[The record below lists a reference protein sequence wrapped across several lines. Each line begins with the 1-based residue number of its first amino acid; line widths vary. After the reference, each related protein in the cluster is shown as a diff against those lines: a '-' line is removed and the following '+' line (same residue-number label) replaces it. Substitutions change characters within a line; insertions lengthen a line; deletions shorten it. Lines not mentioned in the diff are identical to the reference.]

1 MNEFLKKPYEISIWK
16 DKLVD
21 DETESGEEPSSYF
34 DEEMVAIIGS
44 DGMTSPNRAYSP
56 TLTKNVNGETTL
68 TFSML
73 HRYFDNDLGEEVFNP
88 LTKYM
93 VNERKVKLHYD
104 GKWYDFIVKNCEESS
119 DSNTFQYTCTDLW
132 VNELSKTGYNVELA
146 QELANNQGTI
156 FELAQGVVKST
167 DWEIVTNTA
176 PTPEEPLYSDV
187 IRQWVQEPLFKGQVS
202 TPITAYEA
210 IDVLNNGLPFPIAV
224 GETVYFF
231 YSEIINKETKNVTI
245 MRAIDNGAHKWVFDD
260 NNVAKGPNYRIAE
273 ITYQSDSNCPS
284 FIDSNTFSENL
295 EFQGYRLN
303 YAPVS
308 KYDPVTEKYIDLY
321 QAKYGSGDDVTY
333 KDIYHYRES
342 EYITSDILFNAITSG
357 SNFDIYGK
365 DVTGWSPYGGSAA
378 SGNTLKI
385 TPIPEFADP
394 LPNDLTLEQV
404 EDCDPCLQVKFV
416 EAGVNGAIFNDGIF
430 NNRTLINGFTKGEEY
445 AFRIKYGT
453 ASDNIPRLG
462 LVVAEY
468 ELDNY
473 NDDDNTPYY
482 KIKPEKIYFDLQCTT
497 EAPYNYTIENND
509 ITGGYFEDNY
519 AHYIKIMS
527 WGKDIL
533 PPSRKYVYYGD
544 YVKTT
549 DQSIVSGKTYY
560 VLEGNNYIKVE
571 TPVVEDIANYYE
583 YDTTTAYVWSS
594 ELGKYVEKSNDTD
607 NPQHPWV
614 NAWCAHGPCLI
625 PLSASDMAEKNI
637 GFFIT
642 TTVASTY
649 NIREA
654 EFFKYRTDANG
665 DILLLGTAPEATE
678 NTLDYYYI
686 PDESIIDK
694 DHVETYSSLSV
705 LADELGIDVSKI
717 TQVYNKDCEKITSIE
732 AKESNYFNIIQDLCE
747 KFQCWAKFHVE
758 HEANGKIKL
767 DDNNNPIKKISFHEY
782 VGKEN
787 FAGFKY
793 GINLSSIQRTL
804 DSNEFVSKLIV
815 AQNDNEYVD
824 GGILTIRNADANSL
838 GESYILNFS
847 YYLNQGL
854 IDAADFYKTYG
865 EFQSDMKEKNILINQ
880 KNKEYRDIHAAM
892 TRIEGTLNVYRETLH
907 VAPIYKQEAETDIKH
922 ITGAASVAAYLN
934 SETRTPEGDDA
945 IIEYL
950 AKILV
955 SDNVE
960 SGYSGFTEE
969 LQSEYDE
976 LQHRA
981 DGYPEYTITV
991 SLGDNQ
997 TIVSCS
1003 DFIHYLNVIVTDTPS
1018 EDESGDSEPISKT
1031 YRLDSANK
1039 IYHDSEFIVNGDV
1052 TVSFGYDDS
1061 DEGST
1066 IRSLYDI
1073 YDSTKTQQ
1081 VSGSVELQKYTSTL
1095 FYLIPKES
1103 VQQETNL
1110 KAEIEKLQEEK
1121 SDIEKEFFKKYGR
1134 FIQEGTWT
1142 SDDYVDNNLYYLDA
1156 LQVSN
1161 TSAQPKLTYSIN
1173 VVEVS
1178 EIEGLS
1184 NYLFDVGDKTYMEDT
1199 EFFGWIVN
1207 DPYKTPVREEV
1218 IVSEVTWNL
1227 DSPEENSITVQNYK
1241 TQFEDLFQRIGAAVQ
1256 SVEYKEGAYNRAA
1269 SILDSNGFINSNLLS
1284 ASLNNISGSGYG
1296 ISAIGSVYTDTD
1308 GITVMDILKTTNQ
1321 MKLSANGIM
1330 VSNDAG
1336 MSWRTIVSPDGIDIS
1351 YLKAGI
1357 IDVNELNIMDGE
1369 NTSFRWDKNGIS
1381 AYQFTGETGD
1391 EQGFV
1396 YTASE
1401 DQTID
1406 SDKLYFVADGSGYT
1420 EVNPAALGWYVY
1432 DTEIEDYVLTT
1443 DIRIKDGTTYYVE
1456 EEEEDES

>member
-132 VNELSKTGYNVELA
+132 VNELSKTGYNIELA

-156 FELAQGVVKST
+156 FELAQEVVKST

-176 PTPEEPLYSDV
+176 PIPPEEPLYSDV
-187 IRQWVQEPLFKGQVS
+187 IRQWVQEPLYKGKVS
-202 TPITAYEA
+202 TPVTANEA
-210 IDVLNNGLPFPIAV
+210 IDVLNNGSTFPIAK

-245 MRAIDNGAHKWVFDD
+245 MRAIDNSTHKWVFDD
-260 NNVAKGPNYRIAE
+260 NNVVKGPNYRMAE

-284 FIDSNTFSENL
+284 FIDSGTFSENL

-321 QAKYGSGDDVTY
+321 QAEYGSGDDVTY

-342 EYITSDILFNAITSG
+342 EYITSDILFNAITNG

-378 SGNTLKI
+378 INNKI
-385 TPIPEFADP
+385 NIITHPKLAQP

-404 EDCDPCLQVKFV
+404 EDLDPCLQIIY
-416 EAGVNGAIFNDGIF
+416 AGTGLEYAVFNNGIF

-445 AFRIKYGT
+445 AFRVKYGT
-453 ASDNIPRLG
+453 GPDQPNVPAIG

-468 ELDNY
+468 ELDKY
-473 NDDDNTPYY
+473 NNEDETTYY
-482 KIKPEKIYFDLQCTT
+482 KIKPEKIYFDLQVV
-497 EAPYNYTIENND
+497 EDNESPSGYNYVIENNE

-519 AHYIKIMS
+519 ARYVKEMS

-533 PPSRKYVYYGD
+533 PPSRQYVYYEQD
-544 YVKTT
+544 
-549 DQSIVSGKTYY
+549 SNI
-560 VLEGNNYIKVE
+560 
-571 TPVVEDIANYYE
+571 P
-583 YDTTTAYVWSS
+583 YVWAN
-594 ELGKYVEKSNDTD
+594 ELGKYVQKSSND
-607 NPQHPWV
+607 NPQPPYV
-614 NAWCAHGPCLI
+614 NAWCAHGPCLM
-625 PLSASDMAEKNI
+625 PLSANDMAEKNI
-637 GFFIT
+637 GFFLVVSRLNPRDNDKPIEEKEGWK
-642 TTVASTY
+642 
-649 NIREA
+649 IRQA
-654 EFFKYRTDANG
+654 EFFKYRTDANNK
-665 DILLLGTAPEATE
+665 ILLLGTAPEATE
-678 NTLDYYYI
+678 NTVHYYYI
-686 PDESIIDK
+686 PDESITDK
-694 DHVETYSSLSV
+694 DHVETYSDLSV
-705 LADELGIDVSKI
+705 LADELGINVSKI

-767 DDNNNPIKKISFHEY
+767 DNNNNPIKKISFHEY

-824 GGILTIRNADANSL
+824 GGVLTIRNADANSL

-865 EFQSDMKEKNILINQ
+865 KFQSDMKEKNILINQ

-892 TRIEGTLNVYRETLH
+892 TRIEGMLNVYRETLY
-907 VAPIYKQEAETDIKH
+907 VAPVYKQEAEIDIKH
-922 ITGAASVAAYLN
+922 ITGAASVKAYLN

-945 IIEYL
+945 IVKYL

-981 DGYPEYTITV
+981 DGYPEYTVTV

-1003 DFIHYLNVIVTDTPS
+1003 DFIHYLNVDITGTVGGTSVTKS
-1018 EDESGDSEPISKT
+1018 
-1031 YRLDSANK
+1031 YRLDSVNK
-1039 IYHDSEFIVNGDV
+1039 IYHDSEFII
-1052 TVSFGYDDS
+1052 DDNTTATIAFTYTS
-1061 DEGST
+1061 GEGSE
-1066 IRSLYDI
+1066 IENLYDI
-1073 YDSTKTQQ
+1073 YDSNKDEPITGDGPLNK
-1081 VSGSVELQKYTSTL
+1081 STSTL
-1095 FYLIPKES
+1095 YYLIPKES

-1121 SDIEKEFFKKYGR
+1121 NDIEKEFFKKYGR

-1207 DPYKTPVREEV
+1207 GPYKTPVREEV
-1218 IVSEVTWNL
+1218 IVSEVAWNL

-1269 SILDSNGFINSNLLS
+1269 SILDSSGFINSNLLS
-1284 ASLNNISGSGYG
+1284 ASLNNISGGRYG

-1308 GITVMDILKTTNQ
+1308 GIIVMDVLKTTNQ

-1336 MSWRTIVSPDGIDIS
+1336 VSWRTIVSPDGIDIS

-1381 AYQFTGETGD
+1381 AYQFGSETGD
-1391 EQGFV
+1391 ERGFV
-1396 YTASE
+1396 YSAST
-1401 DQTID
+1401 DTSID
-1406 SDKLYFVADGSGYT
+1406 PDKLYFVADGSGYT

-1432 DTEIEDYVLTT
+1432 DAEIGDYVPTTDTRIED
-1443 DIRIKDGTTYYVE
+1443 DTTYYVE
-1456 EEEEDES
+1456 EGEEDES